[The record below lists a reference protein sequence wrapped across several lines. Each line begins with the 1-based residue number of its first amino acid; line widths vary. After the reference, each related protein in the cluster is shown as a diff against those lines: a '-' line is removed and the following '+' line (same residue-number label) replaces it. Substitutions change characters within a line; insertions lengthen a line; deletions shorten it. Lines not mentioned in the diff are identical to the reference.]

1 MNPALL
7 LFLLAIAAV
16 LLLVNGQK
24 RARAR
29 EAEKLMRRVKEAELR
44 YRGSASSG
52 NVRGSS
58 DTHGIKRFADPQL
71 TSWLN
76 AAPRAGTES
85 PGAKRLRSA
94 A

>member
-1 MNPALL
+1 MDNNNDASPTRGLRGTADHEPS
-7 LFLLAIAAV
+7 FAFIPVGNRSRAAA
-16 LLLVNGQK
+16 GQ
-24 RARAR
+24 RSEARAR

-71 TSWLN
+71 TS
-76 AAPRAGTES
+76 
-85 PGAKRLRSA
+85 
-94 A
+94 